1 MRLLTISIVLFSIN
15 QVLQNLGLSTEFMTS
30 YLDDFLFFPLSL
42 SVIRLFENRNKNYEI
57 PIYHS
62 LIGLILISVLYE
74 YLIPK
79 IDPRFTADTVD
90 ILFYGLGI
98 IIYHLS
104 RIKIKTRAN
113 IAYRLWRVKR
123 KIQGFRSI
131 AKFVSG
137 GQ

>member
-1 MRLLTISIVLFSIN
+1 MRLLTISIILFSIN
-15 QVLQNLGLSTEFMTS
+15 QVLQNLRLSIEFMTS
-30 YLDDFLFFPLSL
+30 YLDDLLFFPITL
-42 SVIRLFENRNKNYEI
+42 SVIWLFENRNKNYKI

-90 ILFYGLGI
+90 ILYYCLGI

-104 RIKIKTRAN
+104 RIKMKTRAN
-113 IAYRLWRVKR
+113 SCYSQCPPCGTATWP
-123 KIQGFRSI
+123 
-131 AKFVSG
+131 
-137 GQ
+137 